1 MTTPFS
7 TMKSTRLPIVLLT
20 LVLAALHGC
29 ATQSDAPA
37 TQDDP
42 VTQNPAAK
50 PRQEGWAFDEPVS
63 TAAPTEVA
71 ANDEASSSNQ
81 LPPSEKADAPLS
93 VQLSSTTKAD
103 IPSSA
108 LLPPSEKADAPS
120 SVQLSSTTKADIP
133 SSVQLSS
140 TTKADAPSSVQ
151 LPPSVRGDAPEGQG
165 GVLAAPAVASAK
177 PVAEAVPSAQSNVVE
192 DSPEV
197 SEPSSADSSPV
208 TRHSSLPESAA
219 PAPIPWRTPTYSLV
233 ARSMDLRQALETFGS
248 AQGVATLLSPA
259 VVGVL
264 SGEFDDIPC
273 DEFLDRLAA
282 LHNLSWYWDGA
293 TLFVYGSG
301 ETQTMLL
308 DLRYMKAG
316 EVRDM
321 LAELGVEDPRFPLK
335 TASNDELIMVSGP
348 PRYVSLVAEMI
359 QKADA
364 LREKRTFT
372 EVETRIFPLENT
384 WAADVSFNASSPES
398 SGSIKGVA
406 TMLQQIVGKIAN
418 PETREAGS
426 TNAPAAF
433 QPLITAENRLNA
445 VIVTDVATRM
455 PLYERLI
462 RELDVPQKLLEIQV
476 TVVEMSRKDALDW
489 QLSIAATG
497 ARDRI
502 SGGAGQNAGNLFAS
516 EDLAGRGLAGALTY
530 LGSQA
535 TVSASLTALRDKG
548 KARNISRTSLLTVN
562 NLAAE
567 LSDTQSYHARV
578 VGAEVAELATVSAGT
593 TLQVKPRIMRQA
605 TPDGLAR
612 IWLTLSLQDGGFET
626 VSVDSMPMT
635 RTTSLD
641 TQTSI
646 YEEDTIIL
654 AGYLRDIEE
663 SAGWGIPLLRDIPFI
678 GWLFGGHSSKTET
691 VQRLF
696 LISPRILDTDIED
709 IARLQATRLRDITD
723 METLE
728 DDADEDADERRIRD
742 LDRQARRERREEY
755 LDEQLKRRKLDLQ
768 RARAERERRRAERDA
783 EWEEANNR
791 RGCLPW

>member
-7 TMKSTRLPIVLLT
+7 TMKSTRLPLALLA
-20 LVLAALHGC
+20 LGLAAVLHGC
-29 ATQSDAPA
+29 ATQ
-37 TQDDP
+37 
-42 VTQNPAAK
+42 
-50 PRQEGWAFDEPVS
+50 DE
-63 TAAPTEVA
+63 TAAPLSEELPTAEGAEVVSPAEVATTAAEEGTEVVSPAEVATTVAEEGAEVVSPAEVATA
-71 ANDEASSSNQ
+71 AAEEEKPHAGDAEASAE
-81 LPPSEKADAPLS
+81 PVVE
-93 VQLSSTTKAD
+93 
-103 IPSSA
+103 
-108 LLPPSEKADAPS
+108 APS
-120 SVQLSSTTKADIP
+120 VAEADGLEEGSGEALP
-133 SSVQLSS
+133 SPVVV
-140 TTKADAPSSVQ
+140 PSPLASGP
-151 LPPSVRGDAPEGQG
+151 LPEEPIS
-165 GVLAAPAVASAK
+165 AAPA
-177 PVAEAVPSAQSNVVE
+177 
-192 DSPEV
+192 D
-197 SEPSSADSSPV
+197 DSSLV
-208 TRHSSLPESAA
+208 DRHSSPPEPPA

-233 ARSMDLRQALETFGS
+233 ARSMDLRQAMETFGA
-248 AQGVATLLSPA
+248 AQGVAMLIAPA
-259 VVGVL
+259 VQGVL
-264 SGEFDDIPC
+264 SGDFDDIPC

-293 TLFVYGSG
+293 TLFVYGPG

-348 PRYVSLVAEMI
+348 PRYVALVAEMI
-359 QKADA
+359 SKADA

-398 SGSIKGVA
+398 GGSIKGVA
-406 TMLQQIVGKIAN
+406 TMLQQIIGKIAN
-418 PETREAGS
+418 PEARESGS
-426 TNAPAAF
+426 TNAPTAF

-462 RELDVPQKLLEIQV
+462 RELDVPQKLLEIEV

-497 ARDRI
+497 ARDQI
-502 SGGAGQNAGNLFAS
+502 SGGAGQNPGNLFDA
-516 EDLAGRGLAGALTY
+516 ENLAGRGLAGALTY

-548 KARNISRTSLLTVN
+548 KARNISRTSILTVN

-578 VGAEVAELATVSAGT
+578 IGTEVAELATVSAGT
-593 TLQVKPRIMRQA
+593 TLQVKPRIMRHSD
-605 TPDGLAR
+605 PDAPAR
-612 IWLTLSLQDGGFET
+612 IWLTLSLEDGGFET

-635 RTTSLD
+635 RSTSLD

-646 YEEDTIIL
+646 YEDETIIL

-663 SAGWGIPLLRDIPFI
+663 SAGWGIPLLRDIPLI

-696 LISPRILDTDIED
+696 LISPHILDTDAED
-709 IARLQATRLRDITD
+709 LARLQASRLRDIAD
-723 METLE
+723 METLQ
-728 DDADEDADERRIRD
+728 DDAEEDSRERRIRD
-742 LDRQARRERREEY
+742 IDRQNRRECRNEE
-755 LDEQLKRRKLDLQ
+755 LDERLERRKRDLQ
-768 RARAERERRRAERDA
+768 RARAERARLRAEREA
-783 EWEEANNR
+783 EWEREQQR